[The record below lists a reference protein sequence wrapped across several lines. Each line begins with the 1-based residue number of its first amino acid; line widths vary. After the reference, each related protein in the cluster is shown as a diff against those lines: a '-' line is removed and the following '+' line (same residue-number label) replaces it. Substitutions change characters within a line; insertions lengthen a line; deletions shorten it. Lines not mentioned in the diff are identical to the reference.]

1 MAALTTV
8 SKVGGRIPV
17 GSFFQQTLRV
27 VSATGVASAAEWITK
42 AQIGLDS
49 IVAVVGHA
57 TLGITDVG
65 CNFVMNAQGT
75 GVAEGTN
82 KGDLG
87 VETTAALT
95 NNLLVTVLGKP

>member
-8 SKVGGRIPV
+8 TKVGGRIPD
-17 GSFFQQTLRV
+17 GQFFRQTVRV
-27 VSATGVASAAEWITK
+27 VTATGVAQAAEWITK
-42 AQIGLDS
+42 AQIGLGE
-49 IVAVVGHA
+49 IVAVIGHA
-57 TLGITDVG
+57 VLGTTDVG

>member
-1 MAALTTV
+1 MAAFASVT
-8 SKVGGRIPV
+8 KVGGRIPV
-17 GSFFQQTLRV
+17 GQYFQQTLRV
-27 VSATGVASAAEWITK
+27 VSATGIAQAAEWIAK
-42 AQIGLDS
+42 ASIGLS
-49 IVAVVGHA
+49 EIVAVIGHS
-57 TLGITDVG
+57 TLGTTDVG

-87 VETTAALT
+87 VESTAALT